1 MTSVVPNWD
10 ASWTTTSINN
20 STITDGNTAT
30 TAAIDN
36 DLKAVTE
43 ISVEVTYDNTTATE
57 GLKVYILRDIDGT
70 DFEAVADN
78 PTGFQLAVSV
88 SGTHR
93 KTFPIPGDRISKF
106 KVHVTNDSG
115 ASVTSTS
122 VRYRQATIDIV

>member
-10 ASWTTTSINN
+10 TSWTTTSINN
-20 STITDGNTAT
+20 STITDTSTAT

-43 ISVEVTYDNTTATE
+43 ISVEVTYGSTATE
-57 GLKVYILRDIDGT
+57 GVKVYILRDIDGT

-78 PTGFQLAVSV
+78 PTGFQMAVTV
-88 SGTHR
+88 GATRR

-106 KVHVTNDSG
+106 KVHITNDSG
-115 ASVTSTS
+115 DSVSNTS